1 MPDSVETPAPQI
13 SPPGLEGAREILR
26 RIRQLRGRHGRAALG
41 TGVLIAITALCAW
54 LASETVTDFLTNL
67 PWWARLVFFVF
78 GIGGSL
84 FLLIACGIRPWGRRL
99 DDERVALMVE
109 RALPAFRSR
118 FIAAVQLAQ
127 SREEGN
133 SPALIK
139 ALVAETTAMAANMD
153 FSTVVDT
160 SRLRRW
166 LKITGLLL
174 LIVGGLALFGGT
186 KSWPL
191 ARRAFLF
198 RNPVPRKTLILELS
212 GPRVIAIGDSWR
224 VVAVAGGIV
233 PANGR
238 LFLKTGSGRRQEYDL
253 PKEGGGS
260 PPTFARTLQSVQES
274 FDYWIALGDAES
286 DRVRVQ
292 VKPRPGVVS
301 VECRLAFPAYTQL
314 PAQRRPLG
322 DLKVLAGSHLGLRVR
337 ATSPIKTGEIRLLAE
352 DHEKVTRSVAL
363 SVDAREHTQL
373 SGEIE
378 IPAKDVA
385 GLTLHFI
392 DEDGIESRAAAIYP
406 IELMPDNPPTIK
418 ILWPDRREE
427 LLTRDATMLIAFSA
441 RDDYGVAKVR
451 LNYAVDWVEGG
462 PYKTIDLDLGAAL
475 PKELNRR
482 FNWRIGQITPHVE
495 EGSVIDYWF
504 EVLDANDVTGPG
516 IGKTEHM
523 QARIVSE
530 AEKRADLAN
539 RLSDAMEGLNAVKQ
553 GEEDVNQ
560 HLGEIIFEKPP
571 APKAP

>member
-1 MPDSVETPAPQI
+1 MV
-13 SPPGLEGAREILR
+13 
-26 RIRQLRGRHGRAALG
+26 
-41 TGVLIAITALCAW
+41 
-54 LASETVTDFLTNL
+54 
-67 PWWARLVFFVF
+67 
-78 GIGGSL
+78 
-84 FLLIACGIRPWGRRL
+84 CGIRPWGRRP

-118 FIAAVQLAQ
+118 FIAAVQLAK
-127 SREEGN
+127 SRVDGN

-139 ALVAETTAMAANMD
+139 ALVAETTAMAATMD
-153 FSTVVDT
+153 FSAVVDT

-166 LKITGLLL
+166 LKITGLSL
-174 LIVGGLALFGGT
+174 LIAGALALVGGS

-191 ARRAFLF
+191 VRRAFLA
-198 RNPVPRKTLILELS
+198 RNPVPRKTLILEIT

-224 VVAVAGGIV
+224 VAAIAGGIV
-233 PANGR
+233 PADGR
-238 LFLKTGSGRRQEYDL
+238 LFVKTASGRRQEYGL
-253 PKEGGGS
+253 PLESGGA

-286 DRVRVQ
+286 ERVRVQ

-301 VECRLAFPAYTQL
+301 VECRLTFPSYTQL
-314 PAQRRPLG
+314 PPQRRPLG
-322 DLKVLAGSHLGLRVR
+322 DLKVLAGSHLGLRVH
-337 ATSPIKTGEIRLLAE
+337 ASSLIETGEIRLLAE
-352 DHEKVTRSVAL
+352 DHEKITRSVPL
-363 SVDAREHTQL
+363 SPDAKDRTQL
-373 SGEIE
+373 SGDVE

-385 GLTLHFI
+385 GLTLRLI
-392 DEDGIESRAAAIYP
+392 DEDGIESRAATIYP
-406 IELMPDNPPTIK
+406 IEIMPDNPPTIK

-504 EVLDANDVTGPG
+504 EVLDANDVTRPG
-516 IGKTEHM
+516 LGKTEHM

-560 HLGEIIFEKPP
+560 HLGEIIFEKP
-571 APKAP
+571 APKP

>member
-1 MPDSVETPAPQI
+1 VED
-13 SPPGLEGAREILR
+13 AREILG
-26 RIRQLRGRHGRAALG
+26 RIRQLRGRHRRAALT
-41 TGVLIAITALCAW
+41 TGVLIAIAALCAW

-67 PWWARLVFFVF
+67 PWPARLVFFVL
-78 GIGGSL
+78 GVGGAL
-84 FLLIACGIRPWGRRL
+84 FFFIVCGLRPWGRRL

-127 SREEGN
+127 SPEDGS
-133 SPALIK
+133 SPSLIK
-139 ALVAETTAMAANMD
+139 ALVAETTALAATLD

-166 LKITGLLL
+166 LKITGLSL
-174 LIVGGLALFGGT
+174 LIVGALALIGGT

-198 RNPVPRKTLILELS
+198 RNPVPRKTLILEIS

-224 VVAVAGGIV
+224 VAAVAGGIV

-238 LFLKTGSGRRQEYDL
+238 LFLKTASGRRQEYEL
-253 PKEGGGS
+253 PLAGGGS

-301 VECRLAFPAYTQL
+301 IECRLTFPSYTHL
-314 PAQRRPLG
+314 PPQRRPLG
-322 DLKVLAGSHLGLRVR
+322 DLKVLAGSRLALRVH
-337 ATSPIKTGEIRLLAE
+337 ANSPIKSGEIRLLAE
-352 DHEKVTRSVAL
+352 DLEKITKSVPLAI
-363 SVDAREHTQL
+363 DAKNHTQL
-373 SGEIE
+373 SGDIE
-378 IPAKDVA
+378 IPPKDIA
-385 GLTLHFI
+385 GLTLHLL

-406 IELMPDNPPTIK
+406 IELLPDNPPTIK

-441 RDDYGVAKVR
+441 KDDYGVAKVR
-451 LNYAVDWVEGG
+451 LNYAVDWLEGG

-475 PKELNRR
+475 PQELNRR
-482 FNWRIGQITPHVE
+482 FNWRVGQITPHVE
-495 EGSVIDYWF
+495 EGSVIDYWI

-516 IGKTEHM
+516 VGKTEHM

-553 GEEDVNQ
+553 GQEDVNQ

-571 APKAP
+571 GPKAP

>member
-1 MPDSVETPAPQI
+1 
-13 SPPGLEGAREILR
+13 LEDAREILG
-26 RIRQLRGRHGRAALG
+26 RIRQLRHRYGRAALL
-41 TGVLIAITALCAW
+41 TGLLIAVTALCVW
-54 LASETVTDFLTNL
+54 LVSETVTDFLTNL
-67 PWWARLVFFVF
+67 PWGARLIFFILGV
-78 GIGGSL
+78 GGSL
-84 FLLIACGIRPWGRRL
+84 SLLVICGIRPWSRRP

-118 FIAAVQLAQ
+118 FIAAVQLAK

-139 ALVAETTAMAANMD
+139 ALVAETTAMAATMD

-160 SRLRRW
+160 SRLRHWR
-166 LKITGLLL
+166 KITGLAL
-174 LIVGGLALFGGT
+174 LIVGVLAVAGGT
-186 KSWPL
+186 KTWPL
-191 ARRAFLF
+191 VRRAFLF
-198 RNPVPRKTLILELS
+198 RNPVPRKTLILNLTA
-212 GPRVIAIGDSWR
+212 PRVIAIGDSWR
-224 VVAVAGGIV
+224 VSAVGGGIV

-238 LFLKTGSGRRQEYDL
+238 LSLKTASGRRQEFDL
-253 PKEGGGS
+253 PMEAAS
-260 PPTFARTLQSVQES
+260 PPTFARTLQSMQES
-274 FDYWIALGDAES
+274 FDYWIGLGDAES
-286 DRVRVQ
+286 ERVRVQ

-301 VECRLAFPAYTQL
+301 VECRVTFPAYTRL
-314 PAQRRPLG
+314 PPQRRPLG
-322 DLKVLAGSHLGLRVR
+322 DLKVLAGSRFGLRVQ
-337 ATSPIKTGEIRLLAE
+337 ANAPIKTGEIRLLAE
-352 DHEKVTRSVAL
+352 DHEKITKSVAL
-363 SVDAREHTQL
+363 SADAKDHSQL

-385 GLTLHFI
+385 GLTLHLV
-392 DEDGIESRAAAIYP
+392 DQDNIESHAAAIYP
-406 IELMPDNPPTIK
+406 IEIIPDNPPTIK

-462 PYKTIDLDLGAAL
+462 PYKTIDLDLASAL

-495 EGSVIDYWF
+495 EGSIIDYWF
-504 EVLDANDVTGPG
+504 EVLDANDVNGPG